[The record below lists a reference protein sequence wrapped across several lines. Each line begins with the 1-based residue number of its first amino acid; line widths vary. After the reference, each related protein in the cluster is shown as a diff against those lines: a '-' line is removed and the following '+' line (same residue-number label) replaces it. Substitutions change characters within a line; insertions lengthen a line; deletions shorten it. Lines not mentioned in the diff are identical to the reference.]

1 MRIPLIAFFL
11 AGLAATPELP
21 AQEKAPDPK
30 TVVAKAIAAV
40 GGEEK
45 RLKLF
50 RIQER
55 FNFGE
60 TEAAPDKGSKR
71 ESVIEPPKY
80 WWIGKKDRG
89 VDPAKSDVW
98 GWTLGVLLDPKS
110 VIESIPGVKE
120 GEKMTV
126 GLRVSESVAPMELY
140 FDAETYRLIRMDFM
154 NDIFRFS
161 EWREVD
167 GAGYAA
173 KSVILKKGTGKPW
186 FYHEIT
192 KLEPLKDLPEGIS
205 R

>member
-1 MRIPLIAFFL
+1 MKIPFLLFLL
-11 AGLAATPELP
+11 AGLAPICELYS
-21 AQEKAPDPK
+21 QEKEPDPK
-30 TVVAKAIAAV
+30 VVVAKAIAAV

-60 TEAAPDKGSKR
+60 TEAAPEKASKR
-71 ESVIEPPKY
+71 ESVIEPPNY

-98 GWTLGVLLDPKS
+98 GWTLGVLVDPKS

-120 GEKMTV
+120 SEKMTV
-126 GLRVSESVAPMELY
+126 GLRVTGSVAPMDLY
-140 FDAETYRLIRMDFM
+140 FDSETYRLVRMDFI

-161 EWREVD
+161 EWREAE
-167 GAGYAA
+167 GSSYAA
-173 KSVILKKGTGKPW
+173 KTVIFKKASGKPW
-186 FYHEIT
+186 FYHEVT
-192 KLEPLKDLPEGIS
+192 KLEPLKVLPEGMA